1 MGVPTSGR
9 DASENFTNI
18 KHSRR
23 GVEEN
28 MQSVQ
33 YRNLTDEELLR
44 YAYME
49 STDPLVQELCARIAR
64 LLDEKTLVKPR

>member
-1 MGVPTSGR
+1 
-9 DASENFTNI
+9 
-18 KHSRR
+18 
-23 GVEEN
+23 

-44 YAYME
+44 HAYIE

-64 LLDEKTLVKPR
+64 LLDEKTHSDMYRTN